1 MALNHEPVSQPGPGR
16 DIFTRQSITSTT
28 VIGTVVLSVLTLIA
42 TYLFGG
48 FDGLSGS
55 GAGALIFG
63 VIASF
68 ALGVGLM
75 VVVFHSSRQYDDAA
89 HYAAMD
95 HFTKEQ
101 RGSDAS
107 EGASPPTPSAK

>member
-1 MALNHEPVSQPGPGR
+1 MALNHEPFSQPDPGR
-16 DIFTRQSITSTT
+16 DLFTRQSITSTT
-28 VIGTVVLSVLTLIA
+28 VIGTVVLSALTLLA
-42 TYLFGG
+42 TYILGG

-55 GAGALIFG
+55 GVGALIFG

-95 HFTKEQ
+95 HFKKPAAADDSKE
-101 RGSDAS
+101 
-107 EGASPPTPSAK
+107 ASPPSK

>member
-1 MALNHEPVSQPGPGR
+1 MALNHEPVSHTGPDR

-28 VIGTVVLSVLTLIA
+28 VIGTVVLSLLTLLA
-42 TYLFGG
+42 TYILGG

-55 GAGALIFG
+55 GVGALIFG

-95 HFTKEQ
+95 HFPKAQ
-101 RGSDAS
+101 PAPDAS
-107 EGASPPTPSAK
+107 ESTSPPTPSTK

>member
-1 MALNHEPVSQPGPGR
+1 MALDHESVSEPSR

-28 VIGTVVLSVLTLIA
+28 IIGTLVLSALTLLA
-42 TYLFGG
+42 TYILGG

-55 GAGALIFG
+55 GVGALIFG
-63 VIASF
+63 VVASF

-89 HYAAMD
+89 HYAAID
-95 HFTKEQ
+95 HFPKQPAAADDSKEASTSTK
-101 RGSDAS
+101 
-107 EGASPPTPSAK
+107 